1 MHFENKKTGKIGED
15 LAARYLQDKGYTII
29 KRNWGNKWG
38 EIDII
43 AKVECTRRGL
53 VHSEN
58 GILVFVEVKT
68 KIGEDWGHP
77 EEMVNKRKLFQVQRM
92 ASVYSAEGQ
101 KRLDVIAVVLNN
113 DLTVKRI
120 SHYEGVY

>member
-29 KRNWGNKWG
+29 KRSWGNKWG

-53 VHSEN
+53 VHSDFGYFLSWSKASEDFIPWLIWALN
-58 GILVFVEVKT
+58 SSASTYLPLLSGISTFQLL
-68 KIGEDWGHP
+68 HP
-77 EEMVNKRKLFQVQRM
+77 LPL
-92 ASVYSAEGQ
+92 ST
-101 KRLDVIAVVLNN
+101 D
-113 DLTVKRI
+113 
-120 SHYEGVY
+120 